1 MEQMV
6 FGELTTT
13 LPIIAGYVYHKGTWK
28 NRKPRAFS
36 KIFEKPMALKAEGY
50 TEPAETVSR

>member
-13 LPIIAGYVYHKGTWK
+13 LPIIAGYAYHKGSWK
-28 NRKPRAFS
+28 SRQPKRFAQ
-36 KIFEKPMALKAEGY
+36 IFEKPNALKAEGY
-50 TEPAETVSR
+50 SEPAETVAR